1 MGLAKNIKILKPIK
15 KFVRILFKTLGIT
28 LAVILLLLV
37 GLFFFVRSP
46 WGQNVIIQKAT
57 SYISKKTGTHVSI
70 EKLFITFGGNIYL
83 NGLYLEDTEG
93 DTLVYSKDF
102 ESGVAIMPLI
112 RDGEIKVSKIWWD
125 GLVANVT
132 RDSVSEDFNFGFLID
147 AFVTPADSAKLVK
160 QPDSVAPFP
169 DLTIGKV
176 ELKNFRVKYDD
187 RVLGIDLTARWDEI
201 SIESDK
207 IDLNKMDFGIQNI
220 LLDNADIAY
229 LQTHAFPASEET
241 DTITSAPSILLVL
254 DKVLIQKSN
263 ISYTS
268 VPDGIAAQMAIGEF
282 SFSLPEAN
290 LELQKILMKSLTL
303 SDSKIDLNLTT
314 VADTLPQKETMAT
327 TTFSWP
333 EWWVEVGMISLE
345 NNEFNYTSDGEK
357 IQNGVFN
364 PDAIS
369 LTVLNFEI
377 HSLLLKDQQAKVVI
391 DGISFKEGSGLMVE
405 NFNTKISVDESGLRF
420 EDFDART
427 GQSTLTG
434 DFMVSYQSLDAFINN
449 PENSGFEIRL
459 KQLETDASEALYF
472 VPELASDIYFKEL
485 RENGIRASGNVSGTM
500 TNLRIPSFDLAYGT
514 NTSMR
519 IRSAQI
525 RNATDLDRLNVDIPE
540 MVFKT
545 KGEVLE
551 PFFDSESYSLPEE
564 IQLTVMANGSLAD
577 FMTDLLLETSDGTVA
592 LNGTILD
599 QGRYFV
605 KSNLEIVELD
615 LGKILELPDLKP
627 ISMVSSLDGQGTGL
641 YDIEGLMKV
650 DFSQLAWADIDLSEI
665 EMALSAKDTVATLQM
680 GYAKEYLDFTL
691 NSTVKIDTVYPEL
704 NFMMDVKKLNT
715 KTIGVTRQDI
725 NTKFQISGNMS
736 GNPDGFLADIA
747 LSDGTFHLEDRDFP
761 MGDIIIEATLL
772 DTLSDLKVN
781 SDFLDGFFTVNGS
794 MANLALAMEDY
805 FNQVIVGSSDSLFVG
820 EIVAESAFKFH
831 PTPFIDQL
839 LLADI
844 DEMDTL
850 LFEFGFNSSVQ
861 NLHTRIRMP
870 YLLYLNAALDTFSLD
885 LNGDAN
891 SLNFDLGFNSLLY
904 SPFNIG
910 KTKVHADFKDQVV
923 NFLFNSEY
931 MEETVINL
939 ASQVTNRG
947 DSIQVRF
954 LTEDLIFN
962 KEIWDIPEDNLVTY
976 SPKSLQFQNFVF
988 SNGDQSLGFKNEF
1001 IEEDE
1006 EHLGIEFKNFTLHS
1020 ILGFLNP
1027 ENPLVEGIVNGTLT
1041 AVNPYDA
1048 LGFLADLTIREFELV
1063 DIPLGRLDLKATALS
1078 LMEYDFSLALK
1089 EGKVDLDVFGTIL
1102 KDSVQTDLDLKV
1114 DLNALQMS
1122 ILEILSDSALTQPK
1136 GFITG
1141 GFKVTGATQ
1150 EPVYEGEIGFKGA
1163 GFLVRQLNTSFTFP
1177 DELIE
1182 LDNSGVYFK
1191 NFTIKDALGDD
1202 FVINGKVITDNLANV
1217 GFDLKL
1223 QTKGFQIMNSTRA
1236 DSDLF
1241 FGKAS
1246 VDLDLQIGG
1255 SVILPVVNMQLKVNE
1270 GTEVSFIVPEDR
1282 IDLVERTG
1290 VVIFVNHQDPYDI
1303 IYRREGENVTQGIKG
1318 FDVKANLKI
1327 DPKTIFN
1334 LIVDERTN
1342 DNLRIQGEADL
1353 NMLMNPNG
1361 DVSLSGRYEVKNG
1374 HYEMNL
1380 FNLVNRRFELAPGST
1395 VNWNGDPMDATLDL
1409 TAIYNIRTSAAEL
1422 MQAQLSGTDKS
1433 TATQFRQVLPFMVYL
1448 NIDGE
1453 LMKPEIS
1460 FELDLAEQERGAFG
1474 GSVYG
1479 MIQQINEQEDELTK
1493 QVFSLLVLNQF
1504 FPVVGNDGSA
1514 GGSVN
1519 LARSSVS
1526 QVLSSQLNALSGKLF
1541 GDSGFTLDFDL
1552 DSYTDFQTGAAQ
1564 DRTQLNVAAKQSLM
1578 DDRLVI
1584 SVGGQVD
1591 VEGGNQEVNQG
1602 DALFGDVSVEYLLD
1616 QRGQWRAKAY
1626 RRNQFESVIDGQ
1638 LVVTGISFIFN
1649 KEFNAF
1655 KELWRKSVEEAVK
1668 KEENNEVEESEEK
1681 LESEKK
1687 TGNE

>member
-1 MGLAKNIKILKPIK
+1 M
-15 KFVRILFKTLGIT
+15 
-28 LAVILLLLV
+28 LLLV
-37 GLFFFVRSP
+37 GLFFFIRSP
-46 WGQNVIIQKAT
+46 WGQNIIIQKAT
-57 SYISKKTGTHVSI
+57 SFVSKKTGTPVSI
-70 EKLFITFGGNIYL
+70 EKLFITFGGNIFL
-83 NGLYLEDTEG
+83 NGLYLEDLEG
-93 DTLVYSKDF
+93 DTLVYSQNL
-102 ESGVAIMPLI
+102 ETGVAIMPLI

-132 RDSVSEDFNFGFLID
+132 RDSLTENFNFNFLID
-147 AFVTPADSAKLVK
+147 AFVTPVDSTELVT
-160 QPDSVAPFP
+160 QPDSVAAYPN
-169 DLTIGKV
+169 LTFGLV
-176 ELKNFRVKYDD
+176 ELKNFRLKYYDPI
-187 RVLGIDLTARWDEI
+187 LGINLRAGWKEI
-201 SIESDK
+201 TIDSDK
-207 IDLNKMDFGIQNI
+207 FDLNKMDFGIQNI
-220 LLDNADIAY
+220 LIDNADIFY
-229 LQTHAFPASEET
+229 LQTHSFPPSEDL
-241 DTITSAPSILLVL
+241 DTLATSPLPLLAL
-254 DKVLIQKSN
+254 DKVVIQNSK
-263 ISYTS
+263 IEYTS
-268 VPDGIAAQMAIGEF
+268 IPDGISTKMDIGDF
-282 SFSLPEAN
+282 FLSLPEAN
-290 LELQKILMKSLTL
+290 LEENKILVKSLSL
-303 SDSKIDLNLTT
+303 SDSKIDLRLSPTSNSPS
-314 VADTLPQKETMAT
+314 VPVSQEQVP
-327 TTFSWP
+327 FSWP
-333 EWWVEVGMISLE
+333 EWWVEVGSIKLE
-345 NNEFNYTSDGEK
+345 NNEVAYFAGESNVRQGIFNS
-357 IQNGVFN
+357 
-364 PDAIS
+364 DAIMLS
-369 LTVLNFEI
+369 GLNFET
-377 HSLLLKDQQAKVVI
+377 HSIFLKDQQAQAVI
-391 DGISFKEGSGLMVE
+391 DLLSFKESSGLAIERLQGKLEVDD
-405 NFNTKISVDESGLRF
+405 TKIRIGN
-420 EDFDART
+420 FDAKTAKSSLR
-427 GQSTLTG
+427 G
-434 DFMVSYQSLDAFINN
+434 DFLVLYQSLDAFINK

-459 KQLETDASEALYF
+459 QQLETDASEALYF

-485 RENGIRASGNVSGTM
+485 RKNGIRASGNVSGTM
-500 TNLRIPSFDLAYGT
+500 TNLKIPSFDLAYGR

-545 KGEVLE
+545 KGNVLE
-551 PFFDSESYSLPEE
+551 PFFDSESYSLPED
-564 IQLTVMANGSLAD
+564 IQLTAMADGSLAD

-592 LNGTILD
+592 LNGTILE

-650 DFSQLAWADIDLSEI
+650 DFSQLAWADLDLSEI
-665 EMALSAKDTVATLQM
+665 ELALSAKDTVATLQM
-680 GYAKEYLDFTL
+680 AYAREYIDFTL
-691 NSTVKIDTVYPEL
+691 NSTLKIDTVNPEV
-704 NFMMDVKKLNT
+704 NFLMDVKKLNT
-715 KTIGVTRQDI
+715 KTVGITRQDI
-725 NTKFQISGNMS
+725 NTKFQISGNVS
-736 GNPDGFLADIA
+736 GNPAGFLADIE

-761 MGDIIIEATLL
+761 MGDIIMEATLL
-772 DTLSDLKVN
+772 DTLSDIKVQ

-794 MANLALAMEDY
+794 LPNLALAMEDY

-820 EIVAESAFKFH
+820 DIVAESSFNFH

-870 YLLYLNAALDTFSLD
+870 HLLYLNATLDTFSLD

-904 SPFNIG
+904 SPLNIG

-931 MEETVINL
+931 EEETVINL

-954 LTEDLIFN
+954 LTEDLIFD
-962 KEIWDIPEDNLVTY
+962 KEKWDIPEDNLVTY

-988 SNGDQSLGFKNEF
+988 SNGDQSLGLKNEL

-1027 ENPLVEGIVNGTLT
+1027 ENPLAEGIVNGNLI
-1041 AVNPYDA
+1041 AVNPFDA
-1048 LGFLADLTIREFELV
+1048 IGFLADLSVRDFELV

-1078 LMEYDFSLALK
+1078 IKEYDFNLALK
-1089 EGKVDLDVFGTIL
+1089 EGEVDLDVFGTIL
-1102 KDSVQTDLDLKV
+1102 ADSAQTDLDLKV

-1122 ILEILSDSALTQPK
+1122 ILEIVSDSALTQPK
-1136 GFITG
+1136 GYITG
-1141 GFKVTGATQ
+1141 EFKVTGAAQ
-1150 EPVYEGEIGFKGA
+1150 EPVYKGKVGFKEA
-1163 GFLVRQLNTSFTFP
+1163 GFLVSQLNTSFTFP
-1177 DELIE
+1177 NELIE

-1202 FVINGKVITDNLANV
+1202 FVINGKVLTEDLTDV

-1223 QTKGFQIMNSTRA
+1223 QTKGFQVMNSTRA

-1255 SVILPVVNMQLKVNE
+1255 KLSLPVVNMQLKVNE

-1303 IYRREGENVTQGIKG
+1303 IYRREGESLTPGIKG
-1318 FDVKANLKI
+1318 YDVRANLKI

-1361 DVSLSGRYEVKNG
+1361 DISLSGRYEVNNG

-1395 VNWNGDPMDATLDL
+1395 VIWKGDPMDATLDL

-1433 TATQFRQVLPFMVYL
+1433 TASQFRQVLPFMVYL

-1453 LMKPEIS
+1453 LLKPEIS

-1541 GDSGFTLDFDL
+1541 GDTGFSLDFDL

-1626 RRNQFESVIDGQ
+1626 RKNQFESVIDGQ
-1638 LVVTGISFIFN
+1638 LIITGISFIFN

-1655 KELWRKSVEEAVK
+1655 KELWRKSAEEAVK
-1668 KEENNEVEESEEK
+1668 KEENNEVEETEGTMV
-1681 LESEKK
+1681 SEKK